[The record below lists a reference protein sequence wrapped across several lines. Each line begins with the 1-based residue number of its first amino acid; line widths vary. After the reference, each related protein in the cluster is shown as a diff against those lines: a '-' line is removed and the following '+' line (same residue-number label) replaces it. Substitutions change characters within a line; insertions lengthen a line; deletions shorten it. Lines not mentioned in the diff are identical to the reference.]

1 MLQCSRA
8 ISSVHKPEEPMHCCL
23 LTVMLWVLR
32 SALFPIPL
40 AFESTGIIAALIA
53 MIVVAAA
60 TIYTVELLMSQA
72 TATGMHD
79 YETLSLAVG
88 GFWYKVT
95 TAYHCP
101 VHSRT
106 FTAPKQDCRTAR
118 ATLWWVAQRLLT
130 GVPLPEENCS
140 LIDAEC
146 SKPPVKCR
154 CLWLAYSVSPHTHS
168 MSMLTTRVQ

>member
-1 MLQCSRA
+1 MVTDAIKHGIDCSVFTAQAGHVSRGIGSTPWA
-8 ISSVHKPEEPMHCCL
+8 R
-23 LTVMLWVLR
+23 LTVTSTWC

-88 GFWYKVT
+88 GWWYKVRP
-95 TAYHCP
+95 A
-101 VHSRT
+101 
-106 FTAPKQDCRTAR
+106 FQ
-118 ATLWWVAQRLLT
+118 
-130 GVPLPEENCS
+130 
-140 LIDAEC
+140 
-146 SKPPVKCR
+146 
-154 CLWLAYSVSPHTHS
+154 
-168 MSMLTTRVQ
+168 